1 MPEDTYNSNNA
12 NDSPNVRIIPL
23 GGLGEVGMNMMVIET
38 DHDAVIIDCGIQ
50 FPEYNTPGIERVIPN
65 MEYLETIE
73 HQIRALLITHGH
85 LDHIGSIPYL
95 VQRVK
100 IPIYAPRLAS
110 EIIRNELQKTGKLGN
125 VQIRTINP
133 RQQYNFGEIDAQWFQ
148 MCHSI
153 PDSCSIFLNTP
164 QGGIFHTGDFKLDN
178 EPMLGSPTDYQ
189 MLSEI
194 GRSGVRLLMSDSTN
208 AEDEGNSRSDRIAA
222 EAIYHAIAEAQG
234 RVIVASF
241 STQIARVQMI
251 ADAAEA
257 LDRKIVLLGRS
268 MVENSEIAEAT
279 GHLHI
284 PPGIEISSAEAN
296 SLPDDKVIIV
306 TTGSQGEFA
315 AGIVRMARDDH
326 RDVKLRSSDTVIL
339 SARTIPGNEVAVNE
353 VLNNLAERN
362 VRVITSSARPVH
374 VSGHAK
380 QEELK
385 MMFNMLRP
393 ECFTPIHG
401 EYRMLRAHC
410 DIAMDM
416 GVPTEN
422 VNLITDGDVLE
433 LNSHGAKVIGTV
445 PSGSVLV
452 QGQGEWDPDGSVME
466 ERKSLASDG
475 IVLVAL
481 ATQNNKIVGNPQ
493 IATSGFVDVS
503 DEHRLMRDAAQVLS
517 QTIDPIRHESLDSNK
532 IEKLAKAGLGR
543 FFHRRTKRRPLIM
556 VTKIDI

>member
-1 MPEDTYNSNNA
+1 M
-12 NDSPNVRIIPL
+12 
-23 GGLGEVGMNMMVIET
+23 
-38 DHDAVIIDCGIQ
+38 
-50 FPEYNTPGIERVIPN
+50 
-65 MEYLETIE
+65 
-73 HQIRALLITHGH
+73 
-85 LDHIGSIPYL
+85 
-95 VQRVK
+95 
-100 IPIYAPRLAS
+100 
-110 EIIRNELQKTGKLGN
+110 
-125 VQIRTINP
+125 
-133 RQQYNFGEIDAQWFQ
+133 
-148 MCHSI
+148 
-153 PDSCSIFLNTP
+153 
-164 QGGIFHTGDFKLDN
+164 
-178 EPMLGSPTDYQ
+178 
-189 MLSEI
+189 
-194 GRSGVRLLMSDSTN
+194 
-208 AEDEGNSRSDRIAA
+208 
-222 EAIYHAIAEAQG
+222 
-234 RVIVASF
+234 
-241 STQIARVQMI
+241 
-251 ADAAEA
+251 
-257 LDRKIVLLGRS
+257 
-268 MVENSEIAEAT
+268 
-279 GHLHI
+279 
-284 PPGIEISSAEAN
+284 
-296 SLPDDKVIIV
+296 
-306 TTGSQGEFA
+306 
-315 AGIVRMARDDH
+315 
-326 RDVKLRSSDTVIL
+326 
-339 SARTIPGNEVAVNE
+339 
-353 VLNNLAERN
+353 LNNLAERN

-393 ECFTPIHG
+393 ECFTPVHG

-445 PSGSVLV
+445 PSGNVLV

-481 ATQNNKIVGNPQ
+481 ATKNNKIVGNPQ